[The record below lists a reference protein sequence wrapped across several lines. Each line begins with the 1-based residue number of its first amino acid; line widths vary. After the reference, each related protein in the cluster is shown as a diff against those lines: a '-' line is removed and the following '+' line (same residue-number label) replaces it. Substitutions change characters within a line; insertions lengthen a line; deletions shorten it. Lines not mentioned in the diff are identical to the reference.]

1 MTTIRDPPAP
11 PAARGRRCSRRPW
24 PCRPPIVVRRNL
36 IHIKRMPELLLD
48 VTIQPIMFVLLFAF
62 VFGSSI
68 AVPGSNYREFL
79 VPGIMAQTI
88 VFSSFIVA
96 IGLTNDL
103 EKGIVDRLRSLP
115 ISRAAI
121 LVGRSVSSLI
131 HSSIGITVMALT
143 GLLIGWRIRDGF
155 LQGVAAFAL
164 ILLFGFAM
172 IWVGIWVGSMLRS
185 VEAVNGFMFTVM
197 FPLTFIANTFAP
209 TDHMPTWLRF
219 LAEWNPVSALT
230 QADPR
235 AVGQR
240 PARAGER
247 LVGAA
252 ARRAR
257 DGRLGDPDH
266 RRLRAAGP
274 GRVPAPGAGLIH
286 PLGQRGAIRSAP
298 SIRMTSPLR

>member
-1 MTTIRDPPAP
+1 MTTLETGRWARPEVHPPSLLVAS
-11 PAARGRRCSRRPW
+11 G
-24 PCRPPIVVRRNL
+24 IVVRRNL

-48 VTIQPIMFVLLFAF
+48 VTIQPVMFVLLFAF

-68 AVPGSNYREFL
+68 AVPGTNYREFL

-115 ISRAAI
+115 ISGSAL

-143 GLLIGWRIRDGF
+143 GLLIGWRMREGV
-155 LQGVAAFAL
+155 LQGAAGFGL
-164 ILLFGFAM
+164 MLLFGFAM
-172 IWVGIWVGSMLRS
+172 IWVGIWVGSMLSS

-197 FPLTFIANTFAP
+197 FPLTFVANTFAP
-209 TDHMPTWLRF
+209 TSNMPSWLRT

-230 QADPR
+230 QACRELWGNGPPAPSTASWALQHAAPVTVVW
-235 AVGQR
+235 AVLITAVFA
-240 PARAGER
+240 PLA
-247 LVGAA
+247 LAA
-252 ARRAR
+252 FRRRAS
-257 DGRLGDPDH
+257 D
-266 RRLRAAGP
+266 
-274 GRVPAPGAGLIH
+274 
-286 PLGQRGAIRSAP
+286 
-298 SIRMTSPLR
+298 